1 MLQDGFQS
9 STVDFLLANELGI
22 AFKHVPVMQL
32 YRLSPEAAKTTLHTK
47 SPEFL
52 KVNPNGHIPAIDDD
66 GLVLNES
73 LAINLYLAKK
83 HGGPLAPAN
92 LAEDGLIGMWALWA
106 AIEVEPHSI
115 QVLYHRLGNKPEERD
130 PKIAAAAIEAL
141 RAPFAVLDKQNA
153 TAELR
158 FDHLLT
164 PVFSGAAAQDGDELG
179 KAVGEFVELKP
190 GVPYRFTFELRHLNG
205 GDAQLRVQ
213 GETLPKDR
221 LSQLTLYAEAV
232 VTRSIRAHVLLAK
245 ALQWLQALGLNE
257 RELRYLLAHAA
268 DFDGV

>member
-1 MLQDGFQS
+1 MLTIYGVYRS
-9 STVDFLLANELGI
+9 RASRTIWLANELGI
-22 AFKHVPVMQL
+22 AFKHVPVIQL

-92 LAEDGLIGMWALWA
+92 LAEDGQMGMWALWA

-115 QVLYHRLGNKPEERD
+115 QVLYHRVGDKPEERD

-141 RAPFAVLDKQNA
+141 RAPFAVLDKQ
-153 TAELR
+153 L
-158 FDHLLT
+158 
-164 PVFSGAAAQDGDELG
+164 AANGFI
-179 KAVGEFVELKP
+179 VG
-190 GVPYRFTFELRHLNG
+190 GRFTVADINAAEVFRYAMPAPELFE
-205 GDAQLRVQ
+205 AAPRVQ
-213 GETLPKDR
+213 
-221 LSQLTLYAEAV
+221 AW
-232 VTRSIRAHVLLAK
+232 LATCHARPAFK
-245 ALQWLQALGLNE
+245 AMMAG
-257 RELRYLLAHAA
+257 REKEPA
-268 DFDGV
+268 